1 MFKKH
6 ECYHLDFYQ
15 PIISLCSELGIDFCT
30 TCFDPSLLS
39 QFIEYLPYIKISS
52 SDLTN
57 VLLIDAALQYSKP
70 LVISCGASSLSEI
83 QDLIT
88 YIRNQSDVSITLLH
102 CVLNYPCPPENANIN
117 MITTLRSLFSNQD
130 IEIGYSCH
138 VAMPYAT
145 DCVLSAITL
154 GATFIEKHFTS
165 CRLKPGNDHYHAWTA
180 EDLSEFRDKESKMHQ
195 FLGSGSPQLTT
206 QESARLNAR
215 RSLYLSK
222 NVSCGQ
228 VITKD
233 DFIALRPFSNKFS
246 PLSLPSIIGAT
257 WTSDFISGTPLSP
270 SMVSNF
276 FP

>member
-1 MFKKH
+1 M
-6 ECYHLDFYQ
+6 
-15 PIISLCSELGIDFCT
+15 
-30 TCFDPSLLS
+30 
-39 QFIEYLPYIKISS
+39 
-52 SDLTN
+52 
-57 VLLIDAALQYSKP
+57 
-70 LVISCGASSLSEI
+70 
-83 QDLIT
+83 
-88 YIRNQSDVSITLLH
+88 R
-102 CVLNYPCPPENANIN
+102 
-117 MITTLRSLFSNQD
+117 
-130 IEIGYSCH
+130 
-138 VAMPYAT
+138 
-145 DCVLSAITL
+145 
-154 GATFIEKHFTS
+154 
-165 CRLKPGNDHYHAWTA
+165 TA

-276 FP
+276 NSHD